1 MWSFSRM
8 VLKARITDAEGN
20 RLSNWSDSFNVAA
33 ESSACAAARPTP
45 TATPF
50 PPTGL
55 VRGVAGDLWADVV
68 IGKPDFAQLASKS
81 IVPFKLLNP
90 GGVVVDRSVDP
101 GRAYIWD
108 SGNSRILG
116 IDLSSCYEGD
126 GPCSADIVIGQP
138 FPYDHGACNGDSGF
152 QGFPMRASASAKTLC
167 GIPDHSLSPGE
178 SHTFVTM
185 AVDGRGDL
193 YVPDSRNNRILKY
206 ENPFETDTISG

>member
-1 MWSFSRM
+1 M
-8 VLKARITDAEGN
+8 
-20 RLSNWSDSFNVAA
+20 
-33 ESSACAAARPTP
+33 
-45 TATPF
+45 
-50 PPTGL
+50 
-55 VRGVAGDLWADVV
+55 V

-167 GIPDHSLSPGE
+167 GIPDHSLSP
-178 SHTFVTM
+178 
-185 AVDGRGDL
+185 R
-193 YVPDSRNNRILKY
+193 
-206 ENPFETDTISG
+206 